1 MSELSEVIKHSVS
14 RIVEYMDEKLT
25 DDETFNAGVNLGLY
39 IALSILHND
48 IDCLCEEGTLEKVG
62 LDFDVDSLLGK

>member
-1 MSELSEVIKHSVS
+1 
-14 RIVEYMDEKLT
+14 MDDKLT
-25 DDETFNAGVNLGLY
+25 NDKTFNDGVNLGLY